1 MRGKKHRGEGVGMC
15 LGEGRRVSSPPQDCR
30 SRYTQMWERALRGE
44 LDGARALAGVTRRLC
59 YVVVGR
65 FCVAFCSIYVALV
78 FSISFK
84 DSGVLAARSPRT
96 APAAPPPGRAG
107 VAVGGTGL
115 GL

>member
-1 MRGKKHRGEGVGMC
+1 MRVWACASGRGVGSA
-15 LGEGRRVSSPPQDCR
+15 LRHKAAARDI
-30 SRYTQMWERALRGE
+30 QMWDRALRGE

-84 DSGVLAARSPRT
+84 DYGVLAADRT
-96 APAAPPPGRAG
+96 AT
-107 VAVGGTGL
+107 GTGGLRL
-115 GL
+115 GLGVPGYWAGSL